1 MIRSRKSHWSVA
13 ILLPLIFL
21 QNTMFP
27 DVALADTK
35 EDVIN
40 ALRDGIEI
48 SKDFKE
54 KADAFTEPME
64 TLTDTYAELA
74 EAVAGGKHPK
84 KPTVPYSID
93 DLVSKV
99 DNLAS
104 QIEAVPPPAI
114 EDTSMYSVS
123 IDMLLSCSTQDDAMA
138 RLHAYADGMDEVV
151 NEGTV
156 DIQYAQQY
164 STAVNAIYA
173 NLIRLNTAFGSLA
186 SGPALDEFFTG
197 KWQETND
204 AISAVSHLQNANKAR
219 IDRMNANI
227 ADMRTRANNLRSN
240 LNLLPPNGC
249 VLTGTWRG
257 TCVMAVSGIK
267 SASTIVL
274 NKSGYQQEGTFGF
287 VGGSFPGASPKI
299 TNKHTLTFP
308 FGKNNM
314 GALSGTFDNQ
324 FAHFNGNVAINGPF
338 RASYSC
344 TLSGSGN

>member
-1 MIRSRKSHWSVA
+1 MVRSRRFRWSVTV
-13 ILLPLIFL
+13 LLPLFFL

-27 DVALADTK
+27 NISLADTK

-84 KPTVPYSID
+84 KPAIPYSVD
-93 DLVSKV
+93 DLVSKI
-99 DNLAS
+99 DKLAS
-104 QIEAVPPPAI
+104 QIETVPPPAI
-114 EDTSMYSVS
+114 KDTSMYSVS

-151 NEGTV
+151 SEGTA
-156 DIQYAQQY
+156 DLQYAQQY
-164 STAVNAIYA
+164 STAVNA
-173 NLIRLNTAFGSLA
+173 NLVKLNTAFGSLA
-186 SGPALDEFFTG
+186 WGPALDEFFTG
-197 KWQETND
+197 KWQETNE
-204 AISAVSHLQNANKAR
+204 AISAVSHLQEANKGR
-219 IDRMNANI
+219 IERMNANI

-240 LNLLPPNGC
+240 LNLLPPSGC
-249 VLTGTWRG
+249 VLTGSWRG

-267 SASTIVL
+267 SSSTIVL

-314 GALSGTFDNQ
+314 GTLSGTFDNR
-324 FAHFNGNVAINGPF
+324 FAQFNGSVAINGPF
-338 RASYSC
+338 RANYSC
-344 TLSGSGN
+344 NLSGSGN